1 MRRVPFEQA
10 IRTNGSTIH
19 PLLVK
24 ILLGGG
30 KQVQILHLTVDYPD
44 IPFPQVNDLTI
55 IRIAVMLNF
64 GRGELE
70 SIKRCQLYCC
80 LIFLSRGCRVVIL
93 PLRLPKESAD
103 PSDHPNILSNP
114 PLHEQ
119 SYPLEMQIV

>member
-55 IRIAVMLNF
+55 IRIAVTLNF

-80 LIFLSRGCRVVIL
+80 LIFLSDL
-93 PLRLPKESAD
+93 ASANGRFMD
-103 PSDHPNILSNP
+103 PSNWQ
-114 PLHEQ
+114 EG
-119 SYPLEMQIV
+119 